1 MTRPLATTDLA
12 ADAMLARQERLH
24 ARPAMAGPRSAW
36 RLLETERGSSVRD
49 SDRFVEH
56 GHRGVFDQELLRV
69 REGVVRMGELV
80 SVAIDAAVGA
90 LARHDIDAAAAVVL
104 NDQAINAA
112 HVDLTNLIITTIA
125 TQAPVAGDLRFV
137 LALSH
142 VTYELERIGD
152 HAAGVAKQVAKMGTG
167 PASGRAGLDRI
178 GELASAILHGVLR
191 ALVDLDADAARE
203 VAARDDEIDRLYH
216 AYFERV
222 LERMRV
228 EPDWVDVGA
237 HLMFAAKDLE
247 RIGDR
252 VTNIAEEVVFLATG
266 EVEDLNA

>member
-1 MTRPLATTDLA
+1 
-12 ADAMLARQERLH
+12 MLARQERLH
-24 ARPAMAGPRSAW
+24 ARATAALPGSAW

-80 SVAIDAAVGA
+80 SVAIDTAVGA

-104 NDQAINAA
+104 SDRAINAA
-112 HVDLTNLIITTIA
+112 HADLTNLIITTIA

-137 LALSH
+137 LSLSH

-152 HAAGVAKQVAKMGTG
+152 HAAGVAKQVAKTDMTRA
-167 PASGRAGLDRI
+167 ASGASLDRI

-191 ALVDLDADAARE
+191 ALVDLDADAARR
-203 VAARDDEIDRLYH
+203 VAAQDDEIDRLYH
-216 AYFERV
+216 AYFERA

-237 HLMFAAKDLE
+237 HLLFAAKDLE

>member
-12 ADAMLARQERLH
+12 TDAMLARQERLH
-24 ARPAMAGPRSAW
+24 ASLATTVPGSAW
-36 RLLETERGSSVRD
+36 RLLRTERGPSVRD

-56 GHRGVFDQELLRV
+56 GHRDVFDRELLGV

-80 SVAIDAAVGA
+80 SVAIDTAVGA
-90 LARHDIDAAAAVVL
+90 LARNDIDAAAEVVL
-104 NDQAINAA
+104 NDRVINAA
-112 HVDLTNLIITTIA
+112 HADLTNLIITTIA

-137 LALSH
+137 LSLSH

-152 HAAGVAKQVAKMGTG
+152 HAAGVAKQVARTGTTRT
-167 PASGRAGLDRI
+167 SGRAGLDRM

-191 ALVDLDADAARE
+191 ALVDLDADAARR
-203 VAARDDEIDRLYH
+203 VAAQDDEIDRLYH
-216 AYFERV
+216 AYFERA

-228 EPDWVDVGA
+228 EPDWVDAGA
-237 HLMFAAKDLE
+237 HLLFAAKDLE